1 MPISNTSN
9 STSTNSMSL
18 LKDSINNL
26 SGRLSQLV
34 DLQDGVA
41 EHMQAVLNQVKA
53 LLDGQNEFPVD
64 NEDLR
69 KLENILQ
76 KDMSGLLDIYEK
88 LPMTYRNEK
97 PLKNNRTH
105 RQNCIA
111 NLMLLSG
118 IMLDIEDRTIS
129 QFDNLMS
136 VQQHALREMYE
147 TDSLN
152 LEEPQI
158 IHNHPVHDDA
168 QDTAHD
174 VVQVTKNKK
183 SPSIQTEVEVELET
197 ENQDNNHNNNSNEVN
212 QALENMLSPMS
223 MDDEVDENSAEFKAT
238 LKNLEPST
246 VEAERSHNHPGNH
259 SSYDDEMDMFSLG
272 MGGEIDE
279 LLFHNHKKLP
289 IIKKGDALVDNFNW
303 LNYKKAHPELNVQT
317 MESTFVKPEKLKQLE
332 NAQANSVS
340 RRDKRI
346 KSHKEKTLKH
356 DAQKPGMMDSFFKS
370 MNSFYRKVTFQTNRG
385 MEQELLR
392 FSRLIKSDDFTPEF
406 PYSYHDKVKMCEEML
421 PRVMKYHTPLARD
434 VMNHCIFWLMD
445 AGSDKLHTPEIRKL
459 AEKNSVFYSMMRDYD
474 YMHEWWTSRDLEADE
489 AYNWLFS
496 MLKTGDQGKIEFAIY
511 NTLRFNP
518 AFLFE
523 KSEQGIERL
532 AHVKQYEYAAE
543 VIETYYEDKEDE
555 KYQDQCE
562 AIKREMEEKV
572 KKEEAEY
579 LKFMKKEEADTWLE
593 QEVEDQLAMQEEIR
607 ELKIAKIKKNIADDE
622 YGVLTVDEYDRKVHE
637 WLYPDVDKNL
647 FVNDRGQH
655 FERIDDAIESLKYD
669 LEKSQGRTQR
679 VSKVAKQMGLDSNTT
694 HELQQVMRDIEKKE
708 SKRRKI

>member
-9 STSTNSMSL
+9 SNNTNPPAL

-26 SGRLSQLV
+26 SGRLAHLE

-41 EHMQAVLNQVKA
+41 EHVQAVLNQVKT
-53 LLDGQNEFPVD
+53 LLAGQNEFPVD
-64 NEDLR
+64 KEDLR

-76 KDMSGLLDIYEK
+76 KDMPGLLDIYEK

-158 IHNHPVHDDA
+158 IHNHPVHDEA
-168 QDTAHD
+168 QDTGHD
-174 VVQVTKNKK
+174 VVQVTKNKR
-183 SPSIQTEVEVELET
+183 SVSAQTEVELET
-197 ENQDNNHNNNSNEVN
+197 ELEAENQDSNNNDEIQ
-212 QALENMLSPMS
+212 QALENILSPIS
-223 MDDEVDENSAEFKAT
+223 MDDEVNENSAEFKTT

-246 VEAERSHNHPGNH
+246 VEAEHGYGNNHGNN
-259 SSYDDEMDMFSLG
+259 SPDDEMDFFALG
-272 MGGEIDE
+272 MVGELDE

-303 LNYKKAHPELNVQT
+303 LNYKKSHPELSVQT
-317 MESTFVKPEKLKQLE
+317 MENTFVKPEKLKALE

-346 KSHKEKTLKH
+346 KAHKEKTLKH
-356 DAQKPGMMDSFFKS
+356 DAKKPGMMDSFFKS
-370 MNSFYRKVTFQTNRG
+370 MNSFYRKVTFQANHG
-385 MEQELLR
+385 MERELQR

-406 PYSYHDKVKMCEEML
+406 PYSYHDKVRMCEEML
-421 PRVMKYHTPLARD
+421 PRVMKYHTSLALD

-445 AGSDKLHTPEIRKL
+445 SGSDKLHTPEIKKL
-459 AEKNSVFYSMMRDYD
+459 AEKNSAYYSMIRDYD
-474 YMHEWWTSRDLEADE
+474 YMHDWWTSRDLEADE

-555 KYQDQCE
+555 KYQAQCE
-562 AIKREMEEKV
+562 AIKREAEEKV

-579 LKFMKKEEADTWLE
+579 LKFMKKEEADAWLE
-593 QEVEDQLAMQEEIR
+593 QELEDQLAMQEEIR

-679 VSKVAKQMGLDSNTT
+679 VSEAAKQMGLDSNTT